1 MISKQLPLKTCTR
14 LTHTFVQHSLA
25 ITQQPSS
32 ETIPAETSL
41 PKLIPT
47 TTLARV
53 ATAIRW
59 RARDK
64 AYIHIKTK
72 TINNIKANRQ
82 KE

>member
-14 LTHTFVQHSLA
+14 LTHAFVQHSLA

-32 ETIPAETSL
+32 ETIPAETS
-41 PKLIPT
+41 
-47 TTLARV
+47 RV

-72 TINNIKANRQ
+72 TINNIKANIQ